1 MQRPERITKEE
12 ERRSILIVDER
23 VIQQKHNERNMENRM
38 MQGWIINISRMGRQ
52 RMKGKRRENKRQV
65 DRK

>member
-1 MQRPERITKEE
+1 MQRPKRITKEE

-23 VIQQKHNERNMENRM
+23 VLQQKHNERNMENRI

-52 RMKGKRRENKRQV
+52 RMKGKRRENKR
-65 DRK
+65 

>member
-1 MQRPERITKEE
+1 MQRPKRITKEE

-23 VIQQKHNERNMENRM
+23 VLQQKHNERNMENRM

>member
-1 MQRPERITKEE
+1 MQRPKRITKEE

-52 RMKGKRRENKRQV
+52 RMKGKRRENKR
-65 DRK
+65 

>member
-23 VIQQKHNERNMENRM
+23 VIQQKHNERNMENRI

>member
-23 VIQQKHNERNMENRM
+23 VLQQKHNERNMENRM

>member
-1 MQRPERITKEE
+1 MQRPKRITKEE